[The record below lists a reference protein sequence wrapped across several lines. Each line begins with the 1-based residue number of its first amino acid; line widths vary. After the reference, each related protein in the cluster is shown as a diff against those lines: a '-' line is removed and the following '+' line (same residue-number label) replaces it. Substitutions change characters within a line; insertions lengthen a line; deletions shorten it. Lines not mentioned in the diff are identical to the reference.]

1 MEHDIKAITLQFIH
15 TLQNRTSADELL
27 PFYHPDIEQIEF
39 PNAITPTTA
48 IRNLNDLKAAS
59 ERGQKILK
67 KEEYEV
73 TKSYVLENTVII
85 EVIWTGTLAISI
97 GSIPVGGQMKANFAQ
112 FYDFKDG
119 LIIRQ
124 RNYDCFQPF

>member
-1 MEHDIKAITLQFIH
+1 MQHDIKAIAIRFIH
-15 TLQNRTSADELL
+15 TLQNRTSSDELL

-39 PNAITPTTA
+39 PNAITRTTA
-48 IRNLNDLKAAS
+48 IRNLDDLKAAS
-59 ERGQKILK
+59 ERGQQVMQ

-73 TKSYVLENTVII
+73 TRSYVLDNTVVI
-85 EVIWTGTLAISI
+85 EAIWTGTLAIPI
-97 GSIPVGGQMKANFAQ
+97 ASIPAGGQMKANFAQ

>member
-1 MEHDIKAITLQFIH
+1 MEHDIKAIALQFVH

-39 PNAITPTTA
+39 PNAITRTTA
-48 IRNLNDLKAAS
+48 IRNLDDLKVAS
-59 ERGQKILK
+59 ERGQQVLQ

-73 TKSYVLENTVII
+73 TKSYVLDNTVII
-85 EVIWTGTLAISI
+85 EAIWTGTLAIPI

>member
-1 MEHDIKAITLQFIH
+1 MEHDIKAIAHKFIH
-15 TLQNRTSADELL
+15 TLQNRTSTDELI

-39 PNAITPTTA
+39 PNAITRTTA
-48 IRNLNDLKAAS
+48 IRNLDDLKAAS
-59 ERGQKILK
+59 ERGQQVMQ
-67 KEEYEV
+67 KEEYKV
-73 TKSYVLENTVII
+73 TRSYVFDNTVII
-85 EVIWTGTLAISI
+85 EAIWTGTLAIPL
-97 GSIPVGGQMKANFAQ
+97 GSIPIGGQMQANFAQ